1 MAVST
6 RKFSLGLN
14 LYDDYYSSSNWFSSG
29 DIVRAIK
36 LADQSGLH
44 SVWLN
49 EDIGRD
55 SFVMLGNISN
65 QTRRIRL
72 ATGIVNVYTRS
83 AVQIAMAIA
92 TLDELSGGRAILGL
106 GTGHDRS
113 VLAGHGIK
121 VDHPLERMR
130 DYVTIIRKVLSGEYF
145 SHENEIVQI
154 KRSRLN
160 IKHSALKVP
169 IFIAART
176 GGTVRLAG
184 ELADGVLLNMP
195 SKKWIKDEVLPNIR
209 NCTESSGRH
218 ENDVT
223 IAAIIHCHL
232 SNDKDRACEAAKRS
246 IVGYSK
252 SKAFVR
258 MVGQMGYSS
267 EIRKIHQI
275 VINGDAENPSK
286 YVPDEL
292 ARELV
297 PFGTL
302 NEIRE
307 RVEDFVKIGI
317 KLPILSFRPQ
327 FGESIQLVEEAIRTF
342 ATYS

>member
-1 MAVST
+1 MST
-6 RKFSLGLN
+6 RPFPLGLN
-14 LYDDYYSSSNWFSSG
+14 LYDDYYSPRNWFSSV

-36 LADQSGLH
+36 LADQTGLH

-55 SFVMLGNISN
+55 SFVMLGNLCN
-65 QTRRIRL
+65 QTHRIRL

-106 GTGHDRS
+106 GAGHDRS
-113 VLAGHGIK
+113 VLAGHGIR
-121 VDHPLERMR
+121 VDHPLERLR
-130 DYVTIIRKVLSGEYF
+130 DYVTIIRKVLSGEYY
-145 SHENEIVQI
+145 SHEDEIVQI

-160 IKHSALKVP
+160 IKHQALEVP
-169 IFIAART
+169 IFLAART
-176 GGTVRLAG
+176 GETVRLAG

-195 SKKWIKDEVLPNIR
+195 SKKWINEEALPNLK
-209 NCTESSGRH
+209 NGTGAAGRL

-223 IAAIIHCHL
+223 VAAIIHCHL
-232 SNDKDRACEAAKRS
+232 SNNKDRAREAAKRS

-258 MVGQMGYSS
+258 MIGQMGYSS
-267 EIRKIHQI
+267 EIRKIHHM
-275 VINGDAENPSK
+275 VISGEGENPSK

-302 NEIRE
+302 NEIME
-307 RVEDFVKIGI
+307 EVEDFVKKGV

-327 FGESIQLVEEAIRTF
+327 FGESIQLVEEAIRAF
-342 ATYS
+342 AT

>member
-1 MAVST
+1 MST
-6 RKFSLGLN
+6 RNFPLGLN
-14 LYDDYYSSSNWFSSG
+14 VYDDYYSSSNWFSSV

-160 IKHSALKVP
+160 IKHHALKVP
-169 IFIAART
+169 IFLAART
-176 GGTVRLAG
+176 RETVHLAG

-209 NCTESSGRH
+209 NGTESSGRH

-223 IAAIIHCHL
+223 VAAIIHCHL

-258 MVGQMGYSS
+258 MVSQMGYSS
-267 EIRKIHQI
+267 EIRKIHHI
-275 VINGDAENPSK
+275 VIDGNAENPSK

-302 NEIRE
+302 NEIME
-307 RVEDFVKIGI
+307 RVEDLVKNGI

-327 FGESIQLVEEAIRTF
+327 FGESIQLVEEAIRAF
-342 ATYS
+342 AT

>member
-1 MAVST
+1 
-6 RKFSLGLN
+6 
-14 LYDDYYSSSNWFSSG
+14 
-29 DIVRAIK
+29 
-36 LADQSGLH
+36 
-44 SVWLN
+44 
-49 EDIGRD
+49 
-55 SFVMLGNISN
+55 
-65 QTRRIRL
+65 
-72 ATGIVNVYTRS
+72 
-83 AVQIAMAIA
+83 MAIA
-92 TLDELSGGRAILGL
+92 TLDEMSGGRAILGL

-121 VDHPLERMR
+121 VDHPLERLR

-160 IKHSALKVP
+160 IKHHAQVP
-169 IFIAART
+169 IFLAART
-176 GGTVRLAG
+176 RETVRLAG

-209 NCTESSGRH
+209 NGTESSGRH
-218 ENDVT
+218 EKEVT
-223 IAAIIHCHL
+223 VAAIIHCHL
-232 SNDKDRACEAAKRS
+232 SNNKDRACEAAKRS

-258 MVGQMGYSS
+258 MVSQMGYSS
-267 EIRKIHQI
+267 EIRKIHHI
-275 VINGDAENPSK
+275 VINGGAENPSK

-297 PFGTL
+297 PFGTF
-302 NEIRE
+302 NEIME
-307 RVEDFVKIGI
+307 RVEDFVKNGI

-327 FGESIQLVEEAIRTF
+327 FGESIQLVEEAIRAFT
-342 ATYS
+342 T